1 MTKDE
6 NKAKQVQLLTE
17 KQTLENRLD
26 VITAEL
32 TKLSSDVCHWV
43 YETHEDAELE
53 ITDELEKRAHNDCEG
68 SYNCGSDFYE
78 QDYTLLDSPVVYT
91 GIIKVEYN
99 RHDKTYYYVEEVQ
112 YSFKRSYYVI

>member
-32 TKLSSDVCHWV
+32 TKLSSDVCHWNF
-43 YETHEDAELE
+43 ETHADAEVS
-53 ITDELEKRAHNDCEG
+53 ITEELEYRASNDCEG
-68 SYNCGSDFYE
+68 SYNCGSDLYE
-78 QDYTLLDSPVVYT
+78 QDYTLIDSPVVYT
-91 GIIKVEYN
+91 GKIKVEYN

-112 YSFKRSYYVI
+112 YSFKEVIK